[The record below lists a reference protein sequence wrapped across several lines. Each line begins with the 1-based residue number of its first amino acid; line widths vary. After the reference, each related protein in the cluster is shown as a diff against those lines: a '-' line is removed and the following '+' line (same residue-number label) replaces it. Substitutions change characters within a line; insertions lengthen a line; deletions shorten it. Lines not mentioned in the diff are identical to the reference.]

1 MRRFFSII
9 LALSLTAPGVL
20 LGSSRGTVG
29 FSFLRTQVGARPA
42 GMGGA
47 FVAVP
52 GELQGLLSNPAGV
65 AEIEQRSAFAGY
77 LDHVLDLKS
86 GFVAYGDRFRDLGS
100 YEAAVTFMDYGK
112 MNETDVSGLRTGRT
126 FGAGTVVISA
136 AGGKKFLRNVLVGV
150 TAKYVRSYIDAYS
163 SQALLMDAGVIVH
176 TPVQDLDVGL
186 AVQNVGTVMSAFVD
200 SADALPVCFRIGAA
214 KRLAHL
220 PLLLSFELFKY
231 PDDDFQGAIGG
242 EFTITPRFFLRWG
255 YTSLSR
261 QMKVGTD
268 ADQMAGLSL
277 GFGFVWKKY
286 RLDYAFSSQ
295 GELGSLN
302 RLGFSAAF

>member
-1 MRRFFSII
+1 MRRVFAIS
-9 LALSLTAPGVL
+9 VL
-20 LGSSRGTVG
+20 LFVILPALAVGSSRGTVG
-29 FSFLRTQVGARPA
+29 FTFLRTQVGARPA
-42 GMGGA
+42 AMGGA

-65 AEIEQRSAFAGY
+65 AEIERRSAFAGY

-86 GFVAYGDRFRDLGS
+86 GLVAYGDRFRNAGS
-100 YEAAVTFMDYGK
+100 YEAAVAFMDYGQ
-112 MNETDVSGLRTGRT
+112 MNETDVSGLRTGRK
-126 FGAGTVVISA
+126 FGAGTIVVAA
-136 AGGKKFLRNVLVGV
+136 AGGRKVLPALLVGA

-163 SQALLMDAGVIVH
+163 SQALMVDVGVIVH
-176 TPVQDLDVGL
+176 TPIQDLDLGMAL
-186 AVQNVGTVMSAFVD
+186 QNVGKVLSAFVD
-200 SADALPVCFRIGAA
+200 SADALPTCLRIGAA

-277 GFGFVWKKY
+277 GFGFLWKKY

-302 RLGFSAAF
+302 RLGFSAVF

>member
-1 MRRFFSII
+1 MRRRFSIASFLL
-9 LALSLTAPGVL
+9 LALPALTLA
-20 LGSSRGTVG
+20 SSRGTVG

-42 GMGGA
+42 AMGGA

-86 GFVAYGDRFRDLGS
+86 GLVAYADRFRDVGS
-100 YEAAVTFMDYGK
+100 YEAAVAFMDYGQ

-126 FGAGTVVISA
+126 FGAGTLVLSA
-136 AGGKKFLRNVLVGV
+136 AGGKKIFPALLVGAA
-150 TAKYVRSYIDAYS
+150 AKYVRSYIDAYS
-163 SQALLMDAGVIVH
+163 SQAVLLDVGVIVH
-176 TPVQDLDVGL
+176 TPIQDLDVGVAL
-186 AVQNVGTVMSAFVD
+186 QNVGKVITAFVD
-200 SADALPVCFRIGAA
+200 SADALPTCFRIGTA

-302 RLGFSAAF
+302 RLGFSAVF